1 MLLTIDTP
9 HLAMLRCI
17 VRVALDSDSS
27 IHPVTRVVPSVAA
40 GTTPTNDFVSH
51 RPVVHRLVA
60 HLELNGDLMNPPSA
74 GKLQQ
79 TQPTGPKVLMRMLAR
94 QLLQGL
100 LLRFSQFNGTF
111 HGQAGGQDEI
121 ASQTRHSEIRLLDT
135 LSATVPDRF
144 IGDAKPI
151 VVGNIAAHY
160 GFVEFTLWWYGDFPF
175 LNIWTDI
182 TVFDPNDPSGAN

>member
-1 MLLTIDTP
+1 MRSAICLSVIDSARADST
-9 HLAMLRCI
+9 A
-17 VRVALDSDSS
+17 VATRASDNARGRPPLCPLSK
-27 IHPVTRVVPSVAA
+27 P
-40 GTTPTNDFVSH
+40 H
-51 RPVVHRLVA
+51 RPLSFQECAQLVVHRLVA

-79 TQPTGPKVLMRMLAR
+79 TQPTGPKVLIRMLAR

-135 LSATVPDRF
+135 LMIALTIIPF
-144 IGDAKPI
+144 IKK
-151 VVGNIAAHY
+151 
-160 GFVEFTLWWYGDFPF
+160 F
-175 LNIWTDI
+175 
-182 TVFDPNDPSGAN
+182 

>member
-1 MLLTIDTP
+1 
-9 HLAMLRCI
+9 
-17 VRVALDSDSS
+17 
-27 IHPVTRVVPSVAA
+27 
-40 GTTPTNDFVSH
+40 
-51 RPVVHRLVA
+51 
-60 HLELNGDLMNPPSA
+60 MNPPSA

-135 LSATVPDRF
+135 LISPTSLINRRLLGHTFSPSQ
-144 IGDAKPI
+144 
-151 VVGNIAAHY
+151 
-160 GFVEFTLWWYGDFPF
+160 
-175 LNIWTDI
+175 
-182 TVFDPNDPSGAN
+182 NDHRASYEWSKRCHRAPSEKHDSG

>member
-1 MLLTIDTP
+1 
-9 HLAMLRCI
+9 
-17 VRVALDSDSS
+17 
-27 IHPVTRVVPSVAA
+27 
-40 GTTPTNDFVSH
+40 
-51 RPVVHRLVA
+51 
-60 HLELNGDLMNPPSA
+60 MNPPTA

-135 LSATVPDRF
+135 LNGRANQCSAD
-144 IGDAKPI
+144 IGIFYSTTRPMRGSRRSRNRRIKQIAVRIVLSSIGAK
-151 VVGNIAAHY
+151 N
-160 GFVEFTLWWYGDFPF
+160 L
-175 LNIWTDI
+175 
-182 TVFDPNDPSGAN
+182 

>member
-1 MLLTIDTP
+1 MRGAARLYIRSANHTGP
-9 HLAMLRCI
+9 CRS
-17 VRVALDSDSS
+17 RNALSC
-27 IHPVTRVVPSVAA
+27 
-40 GTTPTNDFVSH
+40 TPTCRSPRAQRRSH
-51 RPVVHRLVA
+51 EPAV
-60 HLELNGDLMNPPSA
+60 P

-135 LSATVPDRF
+135 LTLNT
-144 IGDAKPI
+144 KPR
-151 VVGNIAAHY
+151 
-160 GFVEFTLWWYGDFPF
+160 
-175 LNIWTDI
+175 
-182 TVFDPNDPSGAN
+182 

>member
-1 MLLTIDTP
+1 M
-9 HLAMLRCI
+9 
-17 VRVALDSDSS
+17 
-27 IHPVTRVVPSVAA
+27 
-40 GTTPTNDFVSH
+40 

-135 LSATVPDRF
+135 LKHLSQVITSHRITSAKKRLKSA
-144 IGDAKPI
+144 IR
-151 VVGNIAAHY
+151 VG
-160 GFVEFTLWWYGDFPF
+160 E
-175 LNIWTDI
+175 
-182 TVFDPNDPSGAN
+182 